1 VIAPIIVV
9 SSFQLAEL
17 IITESSLSFLG
28 LGVQPPTPSWGGML
42 SQGREYLIS
51 AWWLGVFPGLA
62 IILTVLGIN
71 LFGDALRDAM
81 DPRLKV

>member
-1 VIAPIIVV
+1 MLRGRVALSDPKIAK
-9 SSFQLAEL
+9 L
-17 IITESSLSFLG
+17 I
-28 LGVQPPTPSWGGML
+28 
-42 SQGREYLIS
+42 RR
-51 AWWLGVFPGLA
+51 LA

>member
-1 VIAPIIVV
+1 VIAPIIVN

-17 IITESSLSFLG
+17 IIAESSRSFLG

-42 SQGREYLIS
+42 SQGREYLTS

>member
-1 VIAPIIVV
+1 
-9 SSFQLAEL
+9 
-17 IITESSLSFLG
+17 
-28 LGVQPPTPSWGGML
+28 M
-42 SQGREYLIS
+42 
-51 AWWLGVFPGLA
+51 

>member
-1 VIAPIIVV
+1 
-9 SSFQLAEL
+9 
-17 IITESSLSFLG
+17 
-28 LGVQPPTPSWGGML
+28 ML
-42 SQGREYLIS
+42 SQGREYLTS
-51 AWWLGVFPGLA
+51 AWWLDVFPGLV